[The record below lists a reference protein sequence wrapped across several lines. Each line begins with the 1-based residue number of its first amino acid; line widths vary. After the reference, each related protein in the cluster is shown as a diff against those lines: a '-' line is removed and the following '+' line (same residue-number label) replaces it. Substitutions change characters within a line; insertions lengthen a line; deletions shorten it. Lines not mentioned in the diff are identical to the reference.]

1 MTVTNNSKNST
12 KIDAAIKTFVND
24 GNVFS
29 LLCGFENCQAMKVN
43 YMTMTVEFIA
53 SDLNDKSIIG
63 DKFDTEFHKPDP
75 RHCITAFI
83 PEENK
88 NSSGIWM
95 REVIAFFDAENE
107 WFQLTGERNK
117 IALMKPV
124 SLGSIYTWA
133 IDVREIVKKYSMRT
147 DGTVRSSEYN
157 RRMSKDI
164 ILLDDASI
172 LFKSEYPGRIKKT
185 IAKINKAVDEFEA
198 EFNGILSSKNSRLS
212 SRDKLNNVVKKANSL
227 AGRLQHIAS
236 IDYAPAYI
244 PD

>member
-1 MTVTNNSKNST
+1 MTATNNSKNSK
-12 KIDAAIKTFVND
+12 KIDAAVKTFIND

-29 LLCGFENCQAMKVN
+29 LLSGFENCQAMKAN

-53 SDLNDKSIIG
+53 SDLNDASIIG
-63 DKFDTEFHKPDP
+63 DKFGIEFHKLDP

-83 PEENK
+83 PEEN
-88 NSSGIWM
+88 NSGIWM

-107 WFQLTGERNK
+107 WFQLTDECNK
-117 IALMKPV
+117 IALVKPV
-124 SLGSIYTWA
+124 SLGSIYMWA
-133 IDVREIVKKYSMRT
+133 IDVREIVKKYSLRI

-157 RRMSKDI
+157 WRMSKDI
-164 ILLDDASI
+164 ILLDDTSI
-172 LFKSEYPGRIKKT
+172 LFKSEYPGRINKT